1 MSERD
6 KILRYYRSSGDVE
19 LAAKLLDLAEVTL
32 KNRKYKVSEFLD
44 PYGQSIAETI
54 AAHYDRLTM
63 ETNGGY
69 AGAERMKAAFVDT
82 DFLDYAGSLDYCIDT
97 LVIQWDSRYY
107 RPSHRDV
114 LGALMGLGI
123 KREILGDIIMASEQ
137 CYVIT
142 DTAMAAYIVQNLT
155 EIGQAAVSVSQAS
168 LDDIPAKEE
177 KVKEIRSTVAS
188 LRLDA
193 VAASGFGTS
202 RTRMAEDIAAAKVKI
217 NWQEAKSSS
226 QAVKVGDVISMRGR
240 GRVEVI
246 EVPGQTKKGRY
257 SVLLRRFM

>member
-1 MSERD
+1 MNERD
-6 KILRYYRSSGDVE
+6 KILRYYRASGDAE

-44 PYGQSIAETI
+44 PYGLSIAETI
-54 AAHYDRLTM
+54 AAHYDRLSL

-69 AGAERMKAAFVDT
+69 PGAERVKAAFVDT
-82 DFLDYAGSLDYCIDT
+82 DFLEYADTFDFSLEAVLIK
-97 LVIQWDSRYY
+97 WDGRYY
-107 RPSHRDV
+107 RLTHRDV
-114 LGALMGLGI
+114 LGALMALGI
-123 KREILGDIIMASEQ
+123 KREVLGDIIMAGEQ
-137 CYVIT
+137 CYVIA
-142 DTAMAAYIVQNLT
+142 DAAMAAYIVQNLV
-155 EIGQAAVSVSQAS
+155 EVGQAAVSASLVS
-168 LDDIPAKEE
+168 LDDIPEKEE
-177 KVKEIRSTVAS
+177 KVKEIRATVAS

-217 NWQEAKSSS
+217 NWQEAKSPS
-226 QAVKVGDVISMRGR
+226 QSVKVGDVISMRGR

-257 SVLLRRFM
+257 SVLLKRFM